1 MNHSGKTSFANI
13 INALPPSVA
22 AGIEPPPKLSDFVEK
37 EQLGK
42 GSFGQVWKGVHK
54 ETLEEYAIKEIEKK
68 KADKEY
74 INREVEIMYR
84 LNHKNIAKLY
94 SHFETDTTLYFV
106 MEYCSGGNLYTLKQS
121 QRNKRFDDKKVA
133 YYASSLAY
141 AVNFLHNQNPPI
153 IHRDIKLENLLL
165 NSSNVLKLT
174 DFGWSAFLS
183 TQEKRE
189 TYCGTKSYMPPEII
203 NNQAQDHNVDIWCMG
218 ILIYELAVGKLPFTG
233 DDFTM
238 TKSILSGKIDW
249 PQDINIQLR
258 DLLTK
263 ILKVEPNK
271 RLQIKDILNH
281 PYIVENIS
289 KHHVGNSKV
298 SMDIKLSNLDEE
310 EIGTRLINNVSI
322 EYIMNKKKYVIE
334 TPSLILQ
341 PIKQN
346 TTSNLSKSKPK
357 ESRLG
362 VSMHEYNQNL
372 SELDNISSFVYNNTN
387 GNNRDS
393 HPTIVCPNSADVGDL
408 KSTIELLH
416 NENKELKKELKIKTE
431 RLGNE
436 TLRLVTEL
444 EAKYNEVTELKR
456 ENTNLSKIISEQTI
470 TLENY
475 KSNFRF
481 YSDELDDKEKVILN
495 LKKEKTSLEDSV
507 KKYEMKI
514 GDQRQNNESKLLKDK
529 EILNEKLYELE
540 DEIRKIKLALS
551 LSEEETKSLRAENK
565 MIQNSTSSH
574 YDFIIKDYEEKLKS
588 KELENYKLIQIN
600 KQLSQEKELNATR
613 LKGGSS

>member
-1 MNHSGKTSFANI
+1 MMNHSGKSSFANL

-22 AGIEPPPKLSDFVEK
+22 AGIEPSPKLSDFIEK

-133 YYASSLAY
+133 YYAASLAN
-141 AVNFLHNQNPPI
+141 AVYFLHTQNPPI
-153 IHRDIKLENLLL
+153 IHRDIKLENLIL
-165 NSSNVLKLT
+165 NGSNILKLT

-183 TQEKRE
+183 TQENRI

-203 NNQAQDHNVDIWCMG
+203 GNQTQDHNVDIWCMG

-233 DDFTM
+233 DDPIL

-249 PQDINIQLR
+249 PQDINIQLK
-258 DLLTK
+258 DLITK

-281 PYIVENIS
+281 PYIVENNL
-289 KHHVGNSKV
+289 KHNGTSKV
-298 SMDIKLSNLDEE
+298 SMDIKLSNLDDDDMV
-310 EIGTRLINNVSI
+310 GRYINNVSI
-322 EYIMNKKKYVIE
+322 EYIMNKKKFVAE
-334 TPSLILQ
+334 MPL
-341 PIKQN
+341 
-346 TTSNLSKSKPK
+346 SNSMSGKHISTSKSKPK

-362 VSMHEYNQNL
+362 MHEFSQGNSDLETLALYANTT
-372 SELDNISSFVYNNTN
+372 SSN

-393 HPTIVCPNSADVGDL
+393 HPTFICPNSADVGEL
-408 KSTIELLH
+408 KSTIEALL
-416 NENKELKKELKIKTE
+416 NDNKELKKELKIKNE

-436 TLRLVTEL
+436 TLRLVNEL

-475 KSNFRF
+475 KSNFRL
-481 YSDELDDKEKVILN
+481 YSDELDDKEIVILT
-495 LKKEKTSLEDSV
+495 LKKEKTSLEDLV
-507 KKYEMKI
+507 KKYEMKV
-514 GDQRQNNESKLLKDK
+514 GDQRQSNESKLIK
-529 EILNEKLYELE
+529 EKETLNEKLYELE

-551 LSEEETKSLRAENK
+551 LSEEENQSLKVESK
-565 MIQNSTSSH
+565 MIQKTTSSH
-574 YDFIIKDYEEKLKS
+574 YDFIIKDYEDKLKS
-588 KELENYKLIQIN
+588 KELENCKLIQMN
-600 KQLSQEKELNATR
+600 NQLSQEKELNATR